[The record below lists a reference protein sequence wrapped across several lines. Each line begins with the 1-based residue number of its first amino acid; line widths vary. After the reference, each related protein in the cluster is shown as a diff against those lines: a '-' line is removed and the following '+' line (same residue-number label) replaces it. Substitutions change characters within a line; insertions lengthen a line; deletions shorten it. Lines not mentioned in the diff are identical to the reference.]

1 MQWQLTEIWLNA
13 NTSTMK
19 CVMDG
24 NGNALIMICPMSDA
38 VIAVKHK
45 LRCIFWEP
53 EWSAPREL
61 QSSLWQQLILLNLYK
76 HSQFAQR
83 DVITNMFNKCA
94 AIYYICLWVEIKR
107 TPLKRFNIILWHR
120 SVEKVSI
127 KRCFHKTNCL
137 HWNCV
142 ILQWMP

>member
-107 TPLKRFNIILWHR
+107 TPLKRFNIISWHR

-127 KRCFHKTNCL
+127 KRCFHRANCL